1 MNNLQIIEQTPVEIQ
16 LLKTSKE
23 LCELAEETLIMSR
36 QDMSSATDLVKTIK
50 TRYKEIEE
58 ERTRIVK
65 PFNDGVKAINSR
77 FKAMTQPLEEAET
90 QIKSKMLVFQKDE
103 EKRAREEAA
112 RLEKIRLEEEEKA
125 RKEAEE
131 NSNGD
136 DIRSMPLPVV
146 ETAPIE
152 PVIRKTVYGQT
163 GAVSTMKKKWAFE
176 LIDIQKLA
184 ASRPDLI
191 MIDTVKI
198 NAEIRGKGGVI
209 DGLRIFEDDIM
220 QVR

>member
-1 MNNLQIIEQTPVEIQ
+1 MSNLQIAEQTPVEIK
-16 LLKTSKE
+16 LLQTSKE
-23 LCELAEETLIMSR
+23 LCELADEVLIMSR
-36 QDMSSATDLVKTIK
+36 QDMSHATDLVKTIK

-90 QIKSKMLVFQKDE
+90 QIKSKMLVFQKEE

-112 RLEKIRLEEEEKA
+112 RLEKIRLEEEERAK
-125 RKEAEE
+125 KEAEE

-136 DIRSMPLPVV
+136 DIRSMPLPIV
-146 ETAPIE
+146 EATPIE
-152 PVIRKTVYGQT
+152 PIIRKTVYGQT
-163 GAVSTMKKKWAFE
+163 GAVSTVKKKWSFE
-176 LIDIQKLA
+176 LVDIQKLA
-184 ASRPDLI
+184 ARRPDLI
-191 MIDTVKI
+191 VVDTVKI
-198 NAEIRGKGGVI
+198 NAEIRGQGGII
-209 DGLRIFEDDIM
+209 DGLRIFEEDIM